1 MYTILQAIWLK
12 SADILGY
19 MVYVAYQSAFESDWT
34 GWDQSPEGDI
44 IACLGYKSPNGIEI
58 SSAKKRKKIIW

>member
-34 GWDQSPEGDI
+34 GWDQSPEWDI
-44 IACLGYKSPNGIEI
+44 RAQMG
-58 SSAKKRKKIIW
+58 

>member
-19 MVYVAYQSAFESDWT
+19 MVYIAFKSAFESDWT
-34 GWDQSPEGDI
+34 GWDQSPEWDI
-44 IACLGYKSPNGIEI
+44 RAQMG
-58 SSAKKRKKIIW
+58 

>member
-34 GWDQSPEGDI
+34 GWDQSPEWDI
-44 IACLGYKSPNGIEI
+44 IAQMGYKFQVH
-58 SSAKKRKKIIW
+58 K